1 MEDFYIRDLRIN
13 DYNNNYLGLLQ
24 QLYSLSDISQDF
36 FEKQLENI
44 KTRTNYYIRII
55 EEKSTGKIVATGS
68 IYIEFKFAYNL
79 GKVAYIDDI
88 IVDKDY
94 RNKGLGRMLLAHL
107 KRLAYANGAVYINVL
122 VSEEYSKFFESMG
135 FIKDKNHYSIK
146 L

>member
-1 MEDFYIRDLRIN
+1 MEDYYIRDLRID
-13 DYNNNYLGLLQ
+13 DYNNNYLDLLN
-24 QLYSLSDISQDF
+24 QLYSLSDISKEF
-36 FEKQLENI
+36 YVKQLENI

-94 RNKGLGRMLLAHL
+94 RNKGLGKMLLAHL

-135 FIKDKNHYSIK
+135 FSKDKNHYSIK

>member
-1 MEDFYIRDLRIN
+1 MDDYYIRDLRID

-107 KRLAYANGAVYINVL
+107 KRLAYANGVVYINVL
-122 VSEEYSKFFESMG
+122 VSEEYARFFESMG
-135 FIKDKNHYSIK
+135 F
-146 L
+146 